1 MDKIEI
7 PQFGSRK
14 ELQKFLVEN
23 KQTLIAQKKSIL
35 KHADGMIY
43 GTPVVNLQVKGKS
56 FKAGAIDVEE
66 VDQIKVSVAI
76 NSTNWLDSHMDVHLK
91 GLWNKSLKE
100 NKNIMFLQEHQ
111 YNRFDKIIADGDDL
125 EASVKTMNWKELG
138 FDASGTTEVLKFA
151 ANILKARNPYM
162 FDQYAKG
169 YVKNHSVGMRY
180 VQLVLA
186 INDEDYGAEYEAWE
200 KYFPEIVNSEVAEEK
215 GFFWAVKEAKIIEG
229 SAVPIGS
236 NVMTPTISVGKDIE
250 PSEDTQEQEAAKKAL
265 QQKQF
270 YSNLI

>member
-14 ELQKFLVEN
+14 ELFKFLTEN
-23 KQTLIAQKKSIL
+23 KQTLIAQKKSTL
-35 KHADGMIY
+35 KFADGMVY
-43 GTPVVNLQVKGKS
+43 SNPLVNLQVKGKS
-56 FKAGAIDVEE
+56 FKAGSIDVAEVEE
-66 VDQIKVSVAI
+66 IKVKAAI
-76 NSTNWLDSHMDVHLK
+76 NSTNWMDSHSDVHLK
-91 GLWNKSLKE
+91 GIWNKSIKE

-111 YNRFDKIIADGDDL
+111 YNRFDKIISDGDDL
-125 EASVKTMNWKELG
+125 TATVRLMSWKDLG
-138 FDASGTTEVLKFA
+138 YDFKGDTEVLLFD
-151 ANILKARNPYM
+151 ANVRKARNPYM